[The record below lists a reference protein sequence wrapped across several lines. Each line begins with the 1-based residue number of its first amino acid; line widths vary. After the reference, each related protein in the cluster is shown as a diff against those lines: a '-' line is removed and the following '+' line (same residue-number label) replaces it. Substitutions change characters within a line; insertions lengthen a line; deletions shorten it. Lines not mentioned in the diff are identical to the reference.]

1 MKKNHLLL
9 LLCICLS
16 FLGFAQKQVSGL
28 VTDEQGMPI
37 PGVTVLVKNTT
48 MGAVT
53 DFDGLYSLAVPSNA
67 NVLVFS
73 FIGMKPQEIQIN
85 KNSKINVQME
95 TELSALDEVVI
106 IGYGTAKK
114 SDLTGSVSGIKAE
127 EISESQPRDLLGAMQ
142 GRMAGVQI
150 SSESGEPG
158 SGMNIQIRGQNS
170 IVGGSNPLF
179 VIDGVQIEVNGNEI
193 ASSNSSQGTSN
204 PLSMINPSDIESIE
218 VLKDASA
225 TAIFG
230 SRGANGVVLI
240 TTKSGKSGRST
251 LTYQGNT
258 GFSKIANKID
268 ILSPEDYLSYAQ
280 IRGGRESF
288 LNYDSDGDGT
298 VDTPRDFSQLE
309 GVVWQDE
316 ALRTAVTTEHVL
328 SASGGSEKSN
338 YSASIGYLSQEGLVK
353 NNNFDRYSLRV
364 KANQIH
370 SDKFSI
376 GYSLNAS
383 IVNSSGVANNGGPN
397 SYSGITQ
404 QIIMANPWRIQDTEN
419 IDPLTDGDFL
429 GGPLKNIENAD
440 KNTRTMRLLGSM
452 NMKYNFT
459 DNFSYNAI
467 LAGNFSESKTAE
479 FYSSETGWGNFY
491 NGLGILAIAETYSYN
506 HSSQLNFNKRFN
518 GHNISAL
525 AAFEINHY
533 NIEQLRNK
541 VSTFED
547 ESTGIWDLSKGE
559 NVLENSTSRISTN
572 RLSYLGRINYN
583 YKGKYFLTGSF
594 RTDGSDKFGADNRWG
609 YFPSGA
615 FAWRASE
622 ENFLKDNPTV
632 NNLKF
637 RLSYGKTGNESIP
650 AYRYM
655 ASMENSYYTSNDAL
669 LFGLSPSSRA
679 NPDLQWETTDQY
691 NAGIDLS
698 LFNNR
703 VNITADY
710 YKKVTDD
717 MLLNAPVSAQSGYN
731 KQWLNFGGIENSG
744 YEFLLNTVNIAAK
757 NFEWEST
764 FNISFNKNKVT
775 NIGGAEFIPV
785 TIGGGW
791 IQNPGRVVV
800 GESIGAMYGFTA
812 DGIYQID
819 DFNWQNDSDPAIE
832 HGDRTYTLKD
842 DRPTFTGGVAVPGL
856 VKYKDISGPD
866 GVPDGLIDD
875 TYDRGIIGNSVPE
888 HIGGFNNKFTYK
900 NWDLSFFLEWSYGN
914 DIFNASKLREHGI
927 QPEMNITYDYFND
940 YWSPTNPSNVYHGL
954 GQTTTT
960 PSSYFVEDGSYLR
973 LKNINLGYRLPKKAL
988 EGTGISDVRFTLVAT
1003 NLITWTNY
1011 SGLDPEVNSNNPLL
1025 RGFERF
1031 AYPRSKTITFGA
1043 NINF

>member
-1 MKKNHLLL
+1 MKKNVLLL
-9 LLCICLS
+9 MCLCLS

-37 PGVTVLVKNTT
+37 PGVTVLVKNTST
-48 MGAVT
+48 GSVT
-53 DFDGLYSLAVPSNA
+53 DFDGAYSVTVPSGY
-67 NVLVFS
+67 NVIVFS
-73 FIGMKPQEIQIN
+73 YVGMKPQEIQIN
-85 KNSKINVQME
+85 QKSKINVQME
-95 TELSALDEVVI
+95 EELSALDEVVV
-106 IGYGTAKK
+106 IGYGTVKK
-114 SDLTGSVSGIKAE
+114 SDLTGSVAGIKAQ
-127 EISESQPRDLLGAMQ
+127 EISESQPRDFLTAMQ
-142 GRMAGVQI
+142 GRLAGVQI

-158 SGMNIQIRGQNS
+158 SGMNIRIRGQNS

-179 VIDGVQIEVNGNEI
+179 VIDGVQIEVNGDEI
-193 ASSNSSQGTSN
+193 ASGNSSNSTSN

-251 LTYQGNT
+251 LTYQVNT
-258 GFSKIANKID
+258 GFSTIANKID
-268 ILSPEDYLSYAQ
+268 VLSPEDYVLYAQ
-280 IRGGRESF
+280 LRGGRESF
-288 LNYDSDGDGT
+288 LNYDPDGDGT
-298 VDTPRDFSQLE
+298 ADTPRDFSQIE

-316 ALRTAVTTEHVL
+316 ALRTAMTTEHVL

-338 YSASIGYLSQEGLVK
+338 YSASLGYLSQEGLVK
-353 NNNFDRYSLRV
+353 NNDFDRYNLRV
-364 KANQIH
+364 KANHIH

-376 GYSLNAS
+376 GYNLNAS
-383 IVNSSGVANNGGPN
+383 VINSSGVANNGGPN

-404 QIIMANPWRIQDTEN
+404 MIIMANPWRIQDPD
-419 IDPLTDGDFL
+419 IDPTNENFVS
-429 GGPLKNIENAD
+429 PLRMIEEAE
-440 KNTRTMRLLGSM
+440 KNTRTMRLLGSID
-452 NMKYNFT
+452 MKYNFT
-459 DNFSYNAI
+459 KNFSYNAI
-467 LAGNFSESKTAE
+467 LAGNYSHSKTAE
-479 FYSSETGWGNFY
+479 FYNSDTSWGVFY
-491 NGLGILAIAETYSYN
+491 NGLGILAASETFSYN
-506 HSSQLNFNKRFN
+506 HSSQLNYNKKFN

-533 NIEQLRNK
+533 NQERFRDR

-559 NVLENSTSRISTN
+559 NVLENSTERFSTN

-594 RTDGSDKFGADNRWG
+594 RTDGSDKFGAGNRWG

-615 FAWRASE
+615 FAWRASQ
-622 ENFLKDNPTV
+622 ENFLKDNPTI

-655 ASMENSYYTSNDAL
+655 ARMENSYYTSNDAI
-669 LFGLSPSSRA
+669 LFGLSPASRA
-679 NPDLQWETTDQY
+679 NPNLQWETTDQY
-691 NAGIDLS
+691 NAGIDLG
-698 LFNNR
+698 LFKNR

-710 YKKVTDD
+710 YKKDTND

-731 KQWLNFGGIENSG
+731 REWLNFGGIENSG
-744 YEFLLNTVNIAAK
+744 FEFLLNTVNIATK
-757 NFEWEST
+757 NFTWEST
-764 FNISFNKNKVT
+764 FNISFNKNEVT

-785 TIGGGW
+785 NIGGGW

-812 DGIYQID
+812 DGIYQIA
-819 DFNWQNDSDPAIE
+819 DFNWQNDSDPAIA
-832 HGDRTYTLKD
+832 HGDRIYTLKD
-842 DRPTFTGGVAVPGL
+842 DRPTFTGGTATPGI

-866 GVPDGLIDD
+866 GVPDGQIDD
-875 TYDRGIIGNSVPE
+875 TYDRGIIGNSTPE

-900 NWDLSFFLEWSYGN
+900 NWDLSFFFEWSYGN
-914 DIFNASKLREHGI
+914 DIMNASKLRENGL
-927 QPEMNITYDYFND
+927 QPSMNITYDYFNN
-940 YWSPTNPSNVYHGL
+940 YWSPTNPSNVYPGL
-954 GQTTTT
+954 GQVNATT
-960 PSSYFVEDGSYLR
+960 SSYFVEDGSYLR
-973 LKNINLGYRLPKKAL
+973 LKNINLGYRLPKTAL
-988 EGTGISDVRFTLVAT
+988 EGTGISDIRFTLVAT

-1011 SGLDPEVNSNNPLL
+1011 SGLDPEVNSNNALL
-1025 RGFERF
+1025 PGFERF
-1031 AYPRSKTITFGA
+1031 AYPRSRTISLGA